1 MCGGGQ
7 TVSWCTCRHQHRCST
22 SLMPPQ
28 SWVTEVTTKL
38 FKGWG
43 CESKHYPSILHILE
57 VSVPLANWWQLAACD
72 WLIWWLSTLMWCQLP
87 YLMWLYVS
95 LHWHVCTCAWMCF
108 LRKWMYSRILS
119 FSHIRQLILEE
130 HSTSYQVQ
138 SWNHH
143 QGKQT
148 SQHNA
153 KPQLQKGKE
162 MREKWSR
169 LKEHFYK
176 AVLLRHLF
184 SKVEDHQKM

>member
-1 MCGGGQ
+1 MGVGKLSVGALADTSTVVRRPWCHHSQGSQRALQSFLKVGGVNPNI
-7 TVSWCTCRHQHRCST
+7 T
-22 SLMPPQ
+22 
-28 SWVTEVTTKL
+28 
-38 FKGWG
+38 
-43 CESKHYPSILHILE
+43 SILHILE

-72 WLIWWLSTLMWCQLP
+72 WLIWWLSPLMWCPLP

-162 MREKWSR
+162 MRKKLCQ

-176 AVLLRHLF
+176 TVLLRHLF
-184 SKVEDHQKM
+184 SKVEDHHKM